1 MLDLK
6 SLFFGGNKTNSM
18 SQITRILTFLA
29 LLFLLC
35 GLGVWISQYLFT
47 EVWPLDTQETNMV
60 TGLLLLT
67 FAICMMLP
75 FMPAIEFGLVLLAML
90 DIQGVIMLYGIAVA
104 ALLTSFG
111 VGRLVPIQALARVF
125 HFLHFS
131 RAGELLI
138 EAGTYNEKE
147 QVERLIQHAPRRIV
161 PFLLRHRYFV
171 FGVAINTPGNM
182 LIGGAGGIAMVSGIS
197 RLFNFGTFVLA
208 VMIAVSPLPVIVI
221 SMKLL
226 AS

>member
-1 MLDLK
+1 M
-6 SLFFGGNKTNSM
+6 
-18 SQITRILTFLA
+18 
-29 LLFLLC
+29 
-35 GLGVWISQYLFT
+35 
-47 EVWPLDTQETNMV
+47 
-60 TGLLLLT
+60 
-67 FAICMMLP
+67 
-75 FMPAIEFGLVLLAML
+75 
-90 DIQGVIMLYGIAVA
+90 
-104 ALLTSFG
+104 
-111 VGRLVPIQALARVF
+111 
-125 HFLHFS
+125 
-131 RAGELLI
+131 
-138 EAGTYNEKE
+138 
-147 QVERLIQHAPRRIV
+147 IQHAPRRIV